1 MAALDRKV
9 ALVTGGASGIGLACT
24 TRLVAEGASVVVVDL
39 DEGAGAAIA
48 ADLGVRF
55 HRADVSDP
63 SAWPAII
70 GAAEEAFGG
79 LDLVHLNAGV
89 TTQQGDITAVTDEQV
104 RRVFGANIDGVV
116 YGIRASVPAVHRRG
130 GGAIVATASMAGLFP
145 FAADPLYTATKHAVV
160 GLVRS
165 LAPQL
170 DAKRITINA
179 VCPGVVDT
187 PLVGAARERLKEAGF
202 AMIPPEDIAEAV
214 VRCFTGG
221 VETGQCLICQA
232 GQETVPFEFATG
244 AGVAPALR
252 PLLGN

>member
-1 MAALDRKV
+1 MGAVDGKV

-24 TRLVAEGASVVVVDL
+24 QRLVAEGASVVVVDL
-39 DEGAGAAIA
+39 DEAAGAAVA
-48 ADLGVRF
+48 ADERVAF

-63 SAWPAII
+63 GAWPGIV
-70 GAAEEAFGG
+70 AAADDAFGG

-89 TTQQGDITAVTDEQV
+89 TTQQGDITAVTDAQV
-104 RRVFGANIDGVV
+104 RRVFGPNVDGVI
-116 YGIRASVPAVHRRG
+116 YGIRATVPALHGRG
-130 GGAIVATASMAGLFP
+130 RGAIVATASMAGLFP

-187 PLVGAARERLKEAGF
+187 PLVGAARERLKEVGF

-221 VETGQCLICQA
+221 AATGECLICQA
-232 GQETVPFEFATG
+232 GRETVPFEFATG
-244 AGVAPALR
+244 DVTPGLR
-252 PLLGN
+252 PLLGQ